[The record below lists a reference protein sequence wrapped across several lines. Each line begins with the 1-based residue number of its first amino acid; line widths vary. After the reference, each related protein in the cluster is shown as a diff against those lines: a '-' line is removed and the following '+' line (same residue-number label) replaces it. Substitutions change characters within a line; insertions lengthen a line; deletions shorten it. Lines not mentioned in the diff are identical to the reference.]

1 MAQELDEKVVK
12 KSITFVG
19 TGILGLDR
27 QTSDM
32 YSLSVVTL
40 RVTRCHQ
47 LPIVTHVESNLRPS
61 IRFLPFYHLFDDP

>member
-1 MAQELDEKVVK
+1 MTQELDEKVVK

-32 YSLSVVTL
+32 YSLPVVDW
-40 RVTRCHQ
+40 
-47 LPIVTHVESNLRPS
+47 
-61 IRFLPFYHLFDDP
+61 IR